1 MRAIFAL
8 LFLLS
13 FQVQTLFGQ
22 AERSVIQA
30 FNATGVEQVILDLPG
45 ELIFLTAP
53 GDLIQIESA
62 IRLENAGA
70 PILKALIHAM
80 RYSLT
85 SEKVGSDLFI
95 QPGNRKAPV
104 TVRGLAILE
113 SVQFKVYLPK
123 GVQAAVADPGLK
135 DKQVDSTPS
144 GTISK

>member
-8 LFLLS
+8 LFLFS
-13 FQVQTLFGQ
+13 FLGQTLFSQ

-30 FNATGVEQVILDLPG
+30 FNATGVEQIILDLPG

-85 SEKVGSDLFI
+85 SEKRDGNLYI
-95 QPGNRKAPV
+95 QPGTRLAPV
-104 TVRGLAILE
+104 TVRGLEIQE
-113 SVQFKVYLPK
+113 HVQFKVYLPN
-123 GVQAAVADPGLK
+123 GVQAAVADPRLK